1 MQQRECADPTKQ
13 KGKAILIQNLIALP
27 LFVFKLYG
35 PAQPQN
41 RQIDFAV
48 YRVSRARIRQR
59 KCRLSGDWNDDKRR
73 SAGAGAIGRGG
84 KIDSAGDMCGA
95 IIGRGNLHIIGAP
108 KKGGN
113 LIRNQIIAGL
123 QRYMGSVSGYN
134 ISRWI
139 SYIRK

>member
-1 MQQRECADPTKQ
+1 MHKTKKI
-13 KGKAILIQNLIALP
+13 KGQSHPFLWLCPCSNLS
-27 LFVFKLYG
+27 LYG
-35 PAQPQN
+35 SAQPQN

-59 KCRLSGDWNDDKRR
+59 KCCLSGDWNDDKRR

-95 IIGRGNLHIIGAP
+95 IIGRGNLHIVGGP

-113 LIRNQIIAGL
+113 LIRNQVIAGL
-123 QRYMGSVSGYN
+123 QRYMRSVGGYN